1 MIVKKLNEEEEFKP
15 IIKKSTT
22 PHPKNSTDDLTT
34 NSNTTRATTAVG
46 QKTLKSTA
54 KLNPI
59 VLSDSKPK
67 LAVEI
72 VGTNTVGHAFQQHIM
87 AQNKKESL
95 TNSKTDWSLDSTL
108 ITARSNKTNNN
119 NNNNASN
126 VTNNVPSHNKP
137 VKGVVNNLTEKN
149 YLQLIDNLTNRYT
162 LTLEKKSKSNE
173 TDAFLS
179 LNKKVKVPDNNTKLK
194 NLKDKRVKKEFINDL
209 GLNMTTEYE
218 KAKRKGTCATNI
230 FSSNSSNSLN
240 LKNIN
245 TTTTN
250 NNNNTKSVVPL
261 IETNNLNTNTST
273 TNQIIIRPDSPRS
286 SSTYSNPI
294 KPSIQNIK
302 NFSKTPT
309 SEQKLHNILRTS
321 LSRKR
326 ISSKMNKI
334 SSSSNNDINTNGA
347 NAAYLNIV
355 QPISPKKIS
364 NDLFSS
370 CKEIIFDINK
380 SEASNITGIFPLSP
394 SASLLTH

>member
-1 MIVKKLNEEEEFKP
+1 M
-15 IIKKSTT
+15 
-22 PHPKNSTDDLTT
+22 
-34 NSNTTRATTAVG
+34 
-46 QKTLKSTA
+46 A
-54 KLNPI
+54 K
-59 VLSDSKPK
+59 
-67 LAVEI
+67 
-72 VGTNTVGHAFQQHIM
+72 
-87 AQNKKESL
+87 NKKESL

-119 NNNNASN
+119 NTSNTTTTTNNN
-126 VTNNVPSHNKP
+126 NNVPSHYKP
-137 VKGVVNNLTEKN
+137 TKGVVNNLTEKN
-149 YLQLIDNLTNRYT
+149 YLQIIDNLTNRYT

-230 FSSNSSNSLN
+230 FSSSSSNSLN

-245 TTTTN
+245 TTTTT
-250 NNNNTKSVVPL
+250 NNNTKSIVPL
-261 IETNNLNTNTST
+261 IETNNLNTNNST
-273 TNQIIIRPDSPRS
+273 TNQIVRPDSPRS

-309 SEQKLHNILRTS
+309 SEQHTKYKHNILRTS

-326 ISSKMNKI
+326 ISSKMNKN
-334 SSSSNNDINTNGA
+334 SSSNNDINTIGA

-364 NDLFSS
+364 NDLFAS
-370 CKEIIFDINK
+370 CKEILFDINK
-380 SEASNITGIFPLSP
+380 SEASNITGMFPLSP